1 VLRARLGLIVIMDF
15 EVVKSTRTCA
25 GSGREIAAGEA
36 YYTVLSKDG
45 AQVKRQDYSAEAWQG
60 PPEDAIGWWKSVM
73 PAREGSKKQKLAPS
87 EVMLQLFAEL
97 EDSPEQYDL
106 RYVLTLLLIRRRLM
120 RLEET
125 VQDDEANPGAE
136 TMVLYCPRDEQ
147 TYRVRVVDPSEPR
160 VAEIQD
166 YLGKLL
172 YAPS

>member
-1 VLRARLGLIVIMDF
+1 MDF

-25 GSGREIAAGEA
+25 VAGREIAAGET

-45 AQVKRQDYSAEAWQG
+45 AEVKRLDYSAEVWNG

-106 RYVLTLLLIRRRLM
+106 RYVLTLLLIRRRFM
-120 RLEET
+120 GFEKTGTE
-125 VQDDEANPGAE
+125 DEANPGAE
-136 TMVLYCPRDEQ
+136 TIVLYCARDEQ
-147 TYRVRVVDPSEPR
+147 TYRVRVVDPSEAR
-160 VAEIQD
+160 IAEIQD

>member
-1 VLRARLGLIVIMDF
+1 MMDF

-25 GSGREIAAGEA
+25 VSGREIAAGET
-36 YYTVLSKDG
+36 YYTVLMKDG
-45 AQVKRQDYSAEAWQG
+45 AQVKRLDYSSAAWTG
-60 PPEDAIGWWKSVM
+60 PPEESIGWWKSVM
-73 PAREGSKKQKLAPS
+73 PARDASKKQKLAPS

-125 VQDDEANPGAE
+125 VKDEESGSAGE

-147 TYRVRVVDPSEPR
+147 TYRVRVVDPSEAR
-160 VAEIQD
+160 VTEIQA
-166 YLGKLL
+166 YLGQLL

>member
-1 VLRARLGLIVIMDF
+1 MMDF

-25 GSGREIAAGEA
+25 ASGREIAAGET
-36 YYTVLSKDG
+36 YYTVLMKDG
-45 AQVKRQDYSAEAWQG
+45 AQVKRLDYAADAWNG
-60 PPEDAIGWWKSVM
+60 PPEESIGWWKSVM
-73 PAREGSKKQKLAPS
+73 PAKEGSKKQKLAPS

-97 EDSPEQYDL
+97 EDSPDQYDL

-125 VQDDEANPGAE
+125 VRDDDVDPTAE

-147 TYRVRVVDPSEPR
+147 TYRVRVVDPSEAR
-160 VAEIQD
+160 VAEIQA
-166 YLGKLL
+166 YLGQLL

>member
-1 VLRARLGLIVIMDF
+1 MDF

-25 GSGREIAAGEA
+25 VSGREIAAGET
-36 YYTVLSKDG
+36 YYTVLMKDG
-45 AQVKRQDYSAEAWQG
+45 AMVKRLDYSAASWNG
-60 PPEDAIGWWKSVM
+60 PPEDAIGWWKSTM

-125 VQDDEANPGAE
+125 VKEDDTGVAGE

-160 VAEIQD
+160 VAEIQA
-166 YLGKLL
+166 YLGQLL

>member
-1 VLRARLGLIVIMDF
+1 MMDF

-25 GSGREIAAGEA
+25 ASGREIVAGEP
-36 YYTVLSKDG
+36 YYTVLMKDG
-45 AQVKRQDYSAEAWQG
+45 AQVKRLDYAADAWTG
-60 PPEDAIGWWKSVM
+60 PPEESIGWWKSVM
-73 PAREGSKKQKLAPS
+73 PAKEGSKKQKLAPS

-125 VQDDEANPGAE
+125 VKDDDADPTAE

-147 TYRVRVVDPSEPR
+147 TYRVRVVDPSAAR
-160 VAEIQD
+160 IAEIQA
-166 YLGKLL
+166 YLGQLL

>member
-1 VLRARLGLIVIMDF
+1 MMDF
-15 EVVKSTRTCA
+15 EVVKTTRTCA
-25 GSGREIAAGEA
+25 VSGREIAAGET
-36 YYTVLSKDG
+36 YYTVLMRDG
-45 AQVKRQDYSAEAWQG
+45 AQVKRLDYSADAWTG
-60 PPEDAIGWWKSVM
+60 PPEESIGWWKSVM

-125 VQDDEANPGAE
+125 VKEDDATE

-147 TYRVRVVDPSEPR
+147 TYRVRVVDPNERR
-160 VAEIQD
+160 VTEIQE
-166 YLGKLL
+166 YLGRLL
-172 YAPS
+172 YSPS